1 MASESL
7 TQRIR
12 DALSLERGIEEK
24 RMFGGVAFLLYGNML
39 VGVWKN
45 SLVARIGPDAQQAAL
60 QKEHVR
66 QFDITHRPMNG
77 WVMVEPDGIESDT
90 QLRGWIE
97 QAKKFVEQLPRK

>member
-24 RMFGGVAFLLYGNML
+24 SMFGGVAFLLYGNML

-45 SLVARIGPDAQQAAL
+45 SLVARIGPEAQQAAL
-60 QKEHVR
+60 QKKHVS
-66 QFDITHRPMNG
+66 QFDITRRPMNG
-77 WVMVEPDGIESDT
+77 WVMIEPDGVESNA
-90 QLRGWIE
+90 QLTGWIE
-97 QAKKFVEQLPRK
+97 QAKKFVEQLPPK